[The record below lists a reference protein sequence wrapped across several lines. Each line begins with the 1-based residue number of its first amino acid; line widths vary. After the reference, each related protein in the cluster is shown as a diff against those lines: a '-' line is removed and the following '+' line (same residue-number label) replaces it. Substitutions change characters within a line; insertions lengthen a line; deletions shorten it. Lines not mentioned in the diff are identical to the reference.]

1 MATAV
6 VVDKDDQYV
15 LNHCSRLLARDSG
28 DRRHD
33 FGQYAPDDARATI
46 CEAWRLPIVDS
57 HYDGSSAES
66 SYPYNDVTFV
76 YDGRAGG
83 AADVAVVGTFAA
95 LYEAVPMRRIRFLGD
110 DTGVFT
116 ATLRVPKGEVHTY
129 KFRVDGEH
137 VVDPINPQLV
147 TLDNGQQWSRF
158 FTEACLVPLT
168 LSRRQREVLARL
180 VAHLLPFRTRE
191 NRRFVQQV
199 YNQID
204 RGARGQ
210 QFPLAYRLDEEV
222 GVVNYIDKLLAR
234 AEQHNLDDY
243 RTCLSMIDAILRNRV
258 GGIDPLMLGP
268 EQFQQLYG
276 EMASDNVDGWDKSRY
291 GSPAYF
297 LLLVRRHAM
306 TGAFAHPKS
315 GGNSGAAGWM
325 YLESRFRDEQDNTL
339 FDWRRAI
346 EAPLGDNRDYRG

>member
-1 MATAV
+1 VTATV
-6 VVDKDDQYV
+6 IEKDDQYV
-15 LNHCSRLLARDSG
+15 LNHCSRLLARDNS

-33 FGQYAPDDARATI
+33 FGQYAPDDMRATI
-46 CEAWRLPIVDS
+46 CEAWRLPVIDS

-66 SYPYNDVTFV
+66 SYPYNDVTFLF
-76 YDGRAGG
+76 DGRFAG
-83 AADVAVVGTFAA
+83 AADVAVAGTFAA
-95 LYEAVPMRRIRFLGD
+95 LHEAVPMRRIRFLGE

-116 ATLRVPKGEVHTY
+116 VTLRVPKGEVHTY
-129 KFRVDGEH
+129 KFRVDGSY

-147 TLDNGQQWSRF
+147 KLDNGRQWSRF
-158 FTEACLVPLT
+158 FTDACQVPLT
-168 LSRRQREVLARL
+168 LSRRERELLARL
-180 VAHLLPFRTRE
+180 VAHLLPFRTGE
-191 NRRFVQQV
+191 NRRFIEQV
-199 YNQID
+199 YNRID
-204 RGARGQ
+204 RSARGQ
-210 QFPLAYRLDEEV
+210 EFPLAYRLDEEV

-243 RTCLSMIDAILRNRV
+243 RTCLSMVDGILRNRG

-268 EQFQQLYG
+268 EQFEQLYG
-276 EMASDNVDGWDKSRY
+276 EMAGDNVDGWDKGRY

-315 GGNSGAAGWM
+315 GGNSGGAGWM
-325 YLESRFRDEQDNTL
+325 YLESRFRDERDNTL

-346 EAPLGDNRDYRG
+346 EAPLGRNTDYRG